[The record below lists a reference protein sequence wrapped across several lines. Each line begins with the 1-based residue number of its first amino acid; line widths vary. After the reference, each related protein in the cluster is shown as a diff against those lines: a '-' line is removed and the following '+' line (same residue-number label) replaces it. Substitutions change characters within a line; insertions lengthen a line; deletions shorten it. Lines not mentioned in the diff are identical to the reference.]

1 MMTTR
6 RCQPPRDQPPRD
18 EGNISLLV
26 LVLAFALLVMI
37 GLSVDGGGKIRALER
52 AGSIASEAARAAGQ
66 AILVPQAIQGGDK
79 VIDPAAAVAAAQNYL
94 AAAGVTGTTTVSP
107 DRKHV
112 TVTVTIVYTTQFLG
126 LIGIDQL
133 TATRQATAALVTT

>member
-1 MMTTR
+1 MITPGCR
-6 RCQPPRDQPPRD
+6 PARD
-18 EGNISLLV
+18 EGRIALLV
-26 LVLAFALLVMI
+26 LVLAFALLAMI

-52 AGSIASEAARAAGQ
+52 ADSIASEAARAAGQ
-66 AILVPQAIQGGDK
+66 AIAVPQAIAGGDK
-79 VIDPAAAVAAAQNYL
+79 VVDPTAAAAAARSYL
-94 AAAGVTGTTTVSP
+94 ATASVTGTVTIAP
-107 DRKHV
+107 DRKHI